1 MDGCS
6 PVNLLHILRT
16 PLPMN
21 TSGGLL
27 PKIFGQSIKIK
38 KTYIENLN
46 ITFSVTLVRYYQ
58 SFLKGTEY
66 VSTQTSDFLHI
77 SLFSKAQILCG
88 LAETHQNSREIV
100 QEL

>member
-1 MDGCS
+1 M
-6 PVNLLHILRT
+6 NT
-16 PLPMN
+16 PLE
-21 TSGGLL
+21 GCFQKYLD
-27 PKIFGQSIKIK
+27 QSIKIK

>member
-1 MDGCS
+1 MFSCKFAAYS
-6 PVNLLHILRT
+6 Q
-16 PLPMN
+16 N
-21 TSGGLL
+21 TFTYEHLWRAAS
-27 PKIFGQSIKIK
+27 KNIKIK